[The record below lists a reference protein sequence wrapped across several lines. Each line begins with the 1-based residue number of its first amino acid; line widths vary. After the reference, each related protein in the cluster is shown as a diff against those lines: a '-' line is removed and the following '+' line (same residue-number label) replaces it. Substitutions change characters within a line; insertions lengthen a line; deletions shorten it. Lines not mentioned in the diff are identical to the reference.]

1 MVAGSL
7 PRVGRARP
15 GEEKKQETRGRV
27 MNKTNASPAPH
38 DDEAEAVVVGQGSS
52 LGLTAVPIWIWDFI
66 SVCVSLRG
74 ARVCVCVRVGMVPP
88 WRGVAPV
95 IWTGRIF
102 FIFL

>member
-1 MVAGSL
+1 VRGRRFDFPQAGVGWVGRQAGRREWSL

-66 SVCVSLRG
+66 SVCVSL
-74 ARVCVCVRVGMVPP
+74 
-88 WRGVAPV
+88 
-95 IWTGRIF
+95 
-102 FIFL
+102 